1 MGKSYQ
7 GAQKSEELGKLG
19 VEASVFNP
27 QGMPLVTLYM
37 NNYMQR
43 QLLQLQQFN
52 DIFLFYGYDIN
63 SSHALTGSFW
73 NPEEEEKKNHI
84 L

>member
-1 MGKSYQ
+1 M
-7 GAQKSEELGKLG
+7 
-19 VEASVFNP
+19 FNP
-27 QGMPLVTLYM
+27 QGMPLVILYM

-43 QLLQLQQFN
+43 QLQLQQFN

-63 SSHALTGSFW
+63 SSHALTGSFR